1 MNSKNIALWDLDS
14 TLIDTNLVFEEAQRN
29 VIKRLSDELKNLNVE
44 INPDEEQEMDLL
56 RAVDYEGIKIR
67 GHTRYDSAH
76 QLPLSLLFI
85 YLGKSG
91 ADNKYKAAWLA
102 NKGYPITEEIGKEY
116 IECLGKTPKKFP
128 GIEDIL
134 EESAKKNYNILF
146 TEYFENREN
155 QYKKITENGLEK
167 YFDKVI
173 MTEKKDELA
182 IASAVEY
189 SRLENKIEKGKNFK
203 LIYIDDRSKYLEMM
217 KRIYP
222 FCTTINVLFNKK
234 EIFRETSGKV
244 DYIAKDI
251 GELTDLIKN
260 I

>member
-1 MNSKNIALWDLDS
+1 MKSNNIVIWDLDS
-14 TLIDTNLVFEEAQRN
+14 TLIDTNLVFEEAQRT

-44 INPDEEQEMDLL
+44 INPDEEKEMDLL

-85 YLGKSG
+85 YLGKSE

-102 NKGYPITEEIGKEY
+102 NKGYSLTEEIGKEY
-116 IECLGKTPKKFP
+116 IECLSKTPKKFP
-128 GIEDIL
+128 GIEGIL
-134 EESAKKNYNILF
+134 KESAKKNYNVLF

-189 SRLENKIEKGKNFK
+189 SRLENKIDSGADILKGY
-203 LIYIDDRSKYLEMM
+203 LIICILALK
-217 KRIYP
+217 I
-222 FCTTINVLFNKK
+222 
-234 EIFRETSGKV
+234 
-244 DYIAKDI
+244 
-251 GELTDLIKN
+251 
-260 I
+260 